1 MYSIFLLLSFIAIL
15 VFIDHTRFWRQTD
28 NFFEKAQDLCD
39 AYNTVLEF
47 MKNPKNDGDEI
58 PYERTNFVIVV
69 KYGDYEDFVKK
80 IQVLVWETEK
90 SYEAIDERYMY
101 LMSKEQRDDI
111 LETYEKVERIEHAVR
126 LSLWQN
132 EWK

>member
-1 MYSIFLLLSFIAIL
+1 
-15 VFIDHTRFWRQTD
+15 
-28 NFFEKAQDLCD
+28 
-39 AYNTVLEF
+39 

-58 PYERTNFVIVV
+58 PYEGTNFVIVV